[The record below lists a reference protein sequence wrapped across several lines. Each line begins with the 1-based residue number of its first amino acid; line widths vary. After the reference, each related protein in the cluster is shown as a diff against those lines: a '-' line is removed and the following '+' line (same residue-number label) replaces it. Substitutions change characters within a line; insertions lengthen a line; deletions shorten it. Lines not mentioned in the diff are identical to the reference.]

1 MSYILIEN
9 DEDLRFLHDELLKK
23 KVLGLDTEFRR
34 TTKDNMKLAL
44 LQINDGEEIYL
55 IDILKID
62 DNSIINKM
70 ILSES
75 IIKVLHS
82 CKEDIEAIYSWTG
95 SVLKNIFDTQLAEA
109 FLGNEFSISYQSLVS
124 KNLDLHLKKDETRSN
139 WIRRPLRESQLDYA
153 ASDVEFLIHL
163 YEDQTTF
170 LEKSN
175 KIPWLREELNFLTEK
190 VLEESS
196 SIIDP
201 LKTISSREEKILLER
216 FNHQIVEISRNENI
230 NPTLFFSKR
239 NQRNFLRH
247 LIDGGV
253 DEALSHITK
262 WRAKLIK
269 SIVRDLV

>member
-1 MSYILIEN
+1 VSYILIEN

-196 SIIDP
+196 SIIEP

-247 LIDGGV
+247 LIDGSV

>member
-196 SIIDP
+196 SIIEP

-247 LIDGGV
+247 LIDGSV

>member
-196 SIIDP
+196 SITEP

-247 LIDGGV
+247 LIDGSV